1 MKILNL
7 TQHQATPEQVGSGV
21 AEPADK
27 LRVRA
32 LLTFSAIPTKEEM
45 VGKAEE
51 LAELALKEGANAAMV
66 GGAPFFMSTLEDA
79 LKKRGIRV
87 LYAFSVRESVDQ
99 IMENGS
105 IKKVA
110 IFRHVGFVEM

>member
-1 MKILNL
+1 MILNL
-7 TQHQATPEQVGSGV
+7 TQHQATPEQISSGV
-21 AEPADK
+21 VEPADK
-27 LRVRA
+27 LRVQA
-32 LLTFSAIPTKEEM
+32 LLSFSALPTKEEM
-45 VGKAEE
+45 VGRAEE
-51 LAELALKEGANAAMV
+51 LASLALKEGADAVMV

-99 IMENGS
+99 IMEDGS

-110 IFRHVGFVEM
+110 IFRHAGFVEV